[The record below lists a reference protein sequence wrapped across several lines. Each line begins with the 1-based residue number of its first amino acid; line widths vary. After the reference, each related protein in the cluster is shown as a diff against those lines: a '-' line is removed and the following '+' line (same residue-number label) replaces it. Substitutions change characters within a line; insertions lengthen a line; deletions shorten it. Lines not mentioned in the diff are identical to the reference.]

1 MSVYLTVQLI
11 STIDPGP
18 KYLSLSL
25 LPYTLVSEL
34 ETTTTH
40 SDGTAT
46 VATLLHLILVLGEI
60 LSSHT
65 AELVICLLTPGTSS
79 TLISVVSQS
88 RVGKRNLAAVNT
100 GKVLSRALSVVLRSL
115 GQKSAVL
122 INLGTLVIFSGSSL
136 VLSLSLDRRS
146 FLLLLRLRGV
156 GRRG

>member
-1 MSVYLTVQLI
+1 MVAHKFKPKKKTKMITIIIYEMSVYLTVQLI

-65 AELVICLLTPGTSS
+65 AELVIFLLTPGT
-79 TLISVVSQS
+79 
-88 RVGKRNLAAVNT
+88 AAP
-100 GKVLSRALSVVLRSL
+100 
-115 GQKSAVL
+115 
-122 INLGTLVIFSGSSL
+122 
-136 VLSLSLDRRS
+136 
-146 FLLLLRLRGV
+146 
-156 GRRG
+156 